1 MRTWTALAAI
11 GLLAA
16 CGSKGGTAGGGTG
29 GKGNGSGSGGSSAS
43 GGSNGNGTGG
53 NGSGGTNAGSGGQ
66 SNGTGGSSSGSGGQ
80 PSGSGGSSSG
90 TGGGT
95 SSGTGG
101 NVSGSGGGAG
111 GSSPG
116 TGGGSPGTGGAGT
129 AGSGQGGAAAMGGS
143 APGGMGGTVVACMA
157 PLPVTGTAATVAV
170 NTGATPLATVGPDL
184 MGVHTAVY
192 DGSMQLATTPDLL
205 KAAGVTSL
213 RYPGGSYA
221 DAYHWESHTATFVPT
236 SNSGNNTI
244 YVAPDADFGHFV
256 SLLKNAGAN
265 AMITI
270 NYGMNSTATGPGSP
284 QEAAAW
290 VAYANGSP
298 TSTTSIGKD
307 TTDATIDWQTVG
319 YWAGLRAAAPLPVDD
334 GKNFLRISHPD
345 PVGIRNWEIGNEL
358 YGNGYYY
365 GSCGW
370 EPDMHLP
377 YPSLAPLTTCSNRT
391 KAAALSPTAY
401 GTAVKAFATA
411 MKAVDP
417 TVKVGAIAHWPYN
430 EYADWNGAV
439 LPQACTS
446 IDFIV
451 NHWYAGSSLTNLLS
465 VAHTDIPMMY
475 KDLRTALTTAAN
487 GCGAKGA
494 TMPIAVTE
502 WGPNTGPA
510 DINAALAP
518 PAGTPY
524 THTQIPG
531 LFAAEAYANFM
542 EQGALAVH
550 WLELHNGSYL
560 GGDDTQA
567 WGYHGALIAH
577 YLAGVGDAL
586 IPATATGAAAANLYP
601 HASKHADGSV
611 SVMLTNTS
619 ATVTAAVTINV
630 TGTTLGCV
638 GARYSYAPVMTDMD
652 APVTG
657 DNIFAAANG
666 GSVAVSVPPYSVVTV
681 VFPKK

>member
-1 MRTWTALAAI
+1 MTRTRAALVAVV
-11 GLLAA
+11 LLSA
-16 CGSKGGTAGGGTG
+16 CGSKSGTTSGGTG
-29 GKGNGSGSGGSSAS
+29 GKGGGSSGTGGSGSGGTS
-43 GGSNGNGTGG
+43 
-53 NGSGGTNAGSGGQ
+53 AGSGGQ
-66 SNGTGGSSSGSGGQ
+66 SSGTGGSSSGSGGQ
-80 PSGSGGSSSG
+80 SNG
-90 TGGGT
+90 TGG
-95 SSGTGG
+95 
-101 NVSGSGGGAG
+101 V
-111 GSSPG
+111 SPG
-116 TGGGSPGTGGAGT
+116 TGGGQAAGSGGHLTGAGGGGPAGGAPGKGGA
-129 AGSGQGGAAAMGGS
+129 AGSGQGGAAATGGS
-143 APGGMGGTVVACMA
+143 GPGGMAGAAVACMA
-157 PLPVTGTAATVAV
+157 PLPVTGTAATVTV
-170 NTGATPLATVGPDL
+170 NTAATPLATVGPDL

-192 DGSMQLATTPDLL
+192 DGSMQLPTTPDLL

-236 SNSGNNTI
+236 SNSSNNTI

-265 AMITI
+265 AMITV

-298 TSTTSIGKD
+298 TSTTPIGKD
-307 TTDATIDWQTVG
+307 TTDATVDYQTVG
-319 YWAGLRAAAPLPVDD
+319 YWAGLRAADPLPVDD

-377 YPSLAPLTTCSNRT
+377 YPSLAPLTMCTNRT

-401 GTAVKAFATA
+401 GTAVKAFAAA

-417 TVKVGAIAHWPYN
+417 TIKVGAIAHWPYN

-446 IDFIV
+446 IDFVV

-475 KDLRTALTTAAN
+475 KDLRTVLTTAAN

-510 DINAALAP
+510 DINKALAP
-518 PAGTPY
+518 PTGVPY

-577 YLAGVGDAL
+577 HLAGVGDAL
-586 IPATATGAAAANLYP
+586 IPATATGAGATGLYP
-601 HASKHADGSV
+601 
-611 SVMLTNTS
+611 
-619 ATVTAAVTINV
+619 
-630 TGTTLGCV
+630 
-638 GARYSYAPVMTDMD
+638 
-652 APVTG
+652 
-657 DNIFAAANG
+657 
-666 GSVAVSVPPYSVVTV
+666 
-681 VFPKK
+681 

>member
-1 MRTWTALAAI
+1 
-11 GLLAA
+11 
-16 CGSKGGTAGGGTG
+16 
-29 GKGNGSGSGGSSAS
+29 
-43 GGSNGNGTGG
+43 
-53 NGSGGTNAGSGGQ
+53 
-66 SNGTGGSSSGSGGQ
+66 
-80 PSGSGGSSSG
+80 
-90 TGGGT
+90 
-95 SSGTGG
+95 
-101 NVSGSGGGAG
+101 
-111 GSSPG
+111 
-116 TGGGSPGTGGAGT
+116 
-129 AGSGQGGAAAMGGS
+129 MGGS
-143 APGGMGGTVVACMA
+143 AAGGMGGAAVACMP
-157 PLPVTGTAATVAV
+157 PLPVTGTAATVTV
-170 NTGATPLATVGPDL
+170 NTAATPLSTVGPDL

-236 SNSGNNTI
+236 SNSSNNTI
-244 YVAPDADFGHFV
+244 YIAPDADFGHFV

-265 AMITI
+265 AMITV

-307 TTDATIDWQTVG
+307 TTDATVDWQTVG
-319 YWAGLRAAAPLPVDD
+319 YWAGLRAADPLPVDD

-365 GSCGW
+365 GGCGW

-377 YPSLAPLTTCSNRT
+377 YPSLAPLTVCTNRT

-401 GTAVKAFATA
+401 GTGVKAFAAA

-417 TVKVGAIAHWPYN
+417 TIKVGAIAHWPYN

-494 TMPIAVTE
+494 TMPVAVTE

-510 DINAALAP
+510 DIKAALAP
-518 PAGTPY
+518 PTSVPY

-586 IPATATGAAAANLYP
+586 IPATASGAGAASLYP

-611 SVMLTNTS
+611 SVMLVNTS

-630 TGTTLGCV
+630 TGTTFGCV
-638 GARYSYAPVMTDMD
+638 GTRYSYAPVMTDMD
-652 APVTG
+652 GTVAA

-666 GSVAVSVPPYSVVTV
+666 GSVAVSVRPYSVVTV